1 VYITGIRFRKHGIKT
16 ANGWRFSQGVGKM
29 RPVVTVTGE
38 PEDLETLA
46 HALNFALSGKRHQ
59 DIFEVWLDAADDAGD
74 VWTIERGGK
83 GSVFRRNGRL
93 LSIEEAQRSLLASLL
108 DLDAS
113 LSQVDALVA
122 PVELRQII
130 TRGADVAATVWDM
143 NARYGRTDVSSLAAA
158 KEIAFGIAASAGQ
171 GDFSDARKLSRIAGP
186 ASRILG
192 AYDELTNQ
200 SEKLGAFADKAPQV
214 DQTLEAIQAEVDIL
228 NQIDQLIRRINEGG
242 ESYTRLLSMY
252 ESFERR
258 IGEIETKW
266 TKETLAAVPVGRDS
280 GKLLDQLVKLRAWA
294 RFVDNLARVKGILDD
309 QVRPVAIDG
318 VKIWDEFLS
327 GARSNGEEIESCLA
341 SMLLG
346 IKQMSQEVDRYV
358 SQTPGADQI
367 VQAKSSNWFD
377 RLKTGSTRVVDDRFK
392 DSAPA
397 LQHQRDWI
405 SRLAREVEAVKVAT
419 EYALQ
424 SSQGLVDRVA
434 HGREKIQKES
444 LSLSSLLQKASGEFD
459 RLKADWSKLS
469 NSVGIDENINIEQ
482 LAVLI
487 RDASEYHIMMDTRQD
502 LAVRVED
509 RRAVQMSLESH
520 VRKWWD
526 IIGSQKSTDL
536 SNVSFLIVEAKGALR
551 YRDGRR
557 QRIQKGLE
565 ETARALG
572 AQATMQWVKSRREE
586 LNREWAKLLS
596 LAELPTVDISSRP
609 ARQISDAA
617 LRCAALLDIARVEEQ
632 ERFAAASLW
641 PSRLDSAVVIYR
653 WSDKHVAPPQRTNFL
668 KSMKAFTGD
677 AGVPV
682 LLLFSDSELAQL
694 LSKAGTGMAS
704 TIEIEDIAAV
714 EGPRREGGVVKAD
727 LKAKRPQ
734 APSPK
739 PTLMEQPNSQLE
751 SQMRKKSLLNPR
763 AEAALRVLNPK
774 APR

>member
-1 VYITGIRFRKHGIKT
+1 
-16 ANGWRFSQGVGKM
+16 
-29 RPVVTVTGE
+29 
-38 PEDLETLA
+38 
-46 HALNFALSGKRHQ
+46 
-59 DIFEVWLDAADDAGD
+59 
-74 VWTIERGGK
+74 
-83 GSVFRRNGRL
+83 
-93 LSIEEAQRSLLASLL
+93 
-108 DLDAS
+108 
-113 LSQVDALVA
+113 
-122 PVELRQII
+122 
-130 TRGADVAATVWDM
+130 
-143 NARYGRTDVSSLAAA
+143 
-158 KEIAFGIAASAGQ
+158 
-171 GDFSDARKLSRIAGP
+171 
-186 ASRILG
+186 
-192 AYDELTNQ
+192 
-200 SEKLGAFADKAPQV
+200 
-214 DQTLEAIQAEVDIL
+214 
-228 NQIDQLIRRINEGG
+228 
-242 ESYTRLLSMY
+242 
-252 ESFERR
+252 
-258 IGEIETKW
+258 
-266 TKETLAAVPVGRDS
+266 
-280 GKLLDQLVKLRAWA
+280 
-294 RFVDNLARVKGILDD
+294 
-309 QVRPVAIDG
+309 
-318 VKIWDEFLS
+318 
-327 GARSNGEEIESCLA
+327 
-341 SMLLG
+341 
-346 IKQMSQEVDRYV
+346 
-358 SQTPGADQI
+358 
-367 VQAKSSNWFD
+367 
-377 RLKTGSTRVVDDRFK
+377 
-392 DSAPA
+392 
-397 LQHQRDWI
+397 
-405 SRLAREVEAVKVAT
+405 
-419 EYALQ
+419 
-424 SSQGLVDRVA
+424 
-434 HGREKIQKES
+434 
-444 LSLSSLLQKASGEFD
+444 
-459 RLKADWSKLS
+459 
-469 NSVGIDENINIEQ
+469 
-482 LAVLI
+482 
-487 RDASEYHIMMDTRQD
+487 
-502 LAVRVED
+502 
-509 RRAVQMSLESH
+509 MSLESH